1 MSPQAIYVIVLVVI
15 SMVLLITERV
25 RADLMALIILVLLW
39 AGQVITPVQAVS
51 GFSRPAVITIIGLFI
66 ITAALDKTGVTQS
79 ISDRM
84 VRWGAGSEAR
94 LVFVC
99 LVGSAML
106 SLIMNNIAAGAM
118 VLPAAVR
125 AARQTGVPTSKLLIP
140 VSFGTLLGGMATFF
154 TTANIVVSTTFQDAG
169 LQPFGLLD
177 FTPTGGVV
185 MLAGIA
191 YMLLIGRRLLPVRD
205 VPRTSKQNKRTD
217 LALLKTFYRLNE
229 RLWDAEVMPSS
240 PFVGKTLRD
249 SEIGAK
255 LGLSVIT
262 LQRGGVPV
270 KLPTGDEV
278 LRAGDRLLIAGR
290 EDRVRPLTESGLKVA
305 QNGSD
310 SLNQPGV
317 ALVEALV
324 APHSSLEGR
333 TLKDLDF
340 RKRYGMTAAALWR
353 EGRSWR
359 TDVGLFELKVGDSL
373 LLVGPPE
380 RVPALK
386 ATTDFLILE
395 GDYQP
400 VPNDPRRKWLAILI
414 TALVIIVGVFVT
426 PANFPVTVLLGAVL
440 MVVTGCL
447 TMDESYR
454 AIEWKIVF
462 LVAGMLP
469 VSTAMVNTGLAQT
482 LGQGIIGVFGPS
494 GPLAVIA
501 AIYVLT
507 VLLGQV
513 MSGQVVGVVLTPIA
527 ISTAQQ
533 MGFSPQAAGIAVAIG
548 CSTSFLTPLA
558 HTVNMLMVAPGGYK
572 FSDFFR
578 VGWPLVLVCLV
589 ALLIA
594 LPIFWPLG

>member
-106 SLIMNNIAAGAM
+106 SLIMNTIAAGAM

-140 VSFGTLLGGMATFF
+140 VSFGSLLGGMATFF

-191 YMLLIGRRLLPVRD
+191 YMLLIGRRLLPVREA
-205 VPRTSKQNKRTD
+205 PRTSTQNKRTD

-229 RLWDAEVMPSS
+229 RLWEAEVLPTS
-240 PFVGKTLRD
+240 PLVGKTLGE

-255 LGLSVIT
+255 FGLSVIT
-262 LQRGGVPV
+262 LQREGAAV
-270 KLPTGDEV
+270 KLPTGEEV
-278 LRAGDRLLIAGR
+278 LQAGDRLLIAGR
-290 EDRVRPLTESGLKVA
+290 ENRVTPLTESGLKVA
-305 QNGSD
+305 PNGSD
-310 SLNQPGV
+310 ALTQPGV
-317 ALVEALV
+317 ALIEALV
-324 APHSSLEGR
+324 APHSNLEGR

-340 RKRYGMTAAALWR
+340 RKKYGMTAAALWR

-386 ATTDFLILE
+386 ATSDFLILE
-395 GDYQP
+395 GDYKP
-400 VPNDPRRKWLAILI
+400 APSDPRRKWLAILI
-414 TALVIIVGVFVT
+414 TALVIVVGMFVT
-426 PANFPVTVLLGAVL
+426 PANFPVTVLCGAVL

-469 VSTAMVNTGLAQT
+469 VSTAMVNTGLAQS
-482 LGQGIIGVFGPS
+482 LGQGIIGLFGPY
-494 GPLAVIA
+494 GPLAVIGG
-501 AIYVLT
+501 IYVLT

-527 ISTAQQ
+527 ISTAQL

-548 CSTSFLTPLA
+548 CSTSFLTPIA